1 MATENNQINLAEE
14 IRTSI
19 NLAVKT
25 RLNIQK
31 VISDIKES
39 VSEEKAM
46 AYVTIIETLEG
57 VAEDYYTAEAEL
69 GKALLAAIVDEET
82 DKSDLSSSI

>member
-1 MATENNQINLAEE
+1 MATENNHINLAEE
-14 IRTSI
+14 IRASI
-19 NLAVKT
+19 SQAVKT

-31 VISDIKES
+31 IISDIKES
-39 VSEEKAM
+39 VIEEKAM
-46 AYVTIIETLEG
+46 AHGTIIETLEG

>member
-14 IRTSI
+14 IRASI
-19 NLAVKT
+19 SQAVKT

-57 VAEDYYTAEAEL
+57 VAEDYYTTEAEL

-82 DKSDLSSSI
+82 DKSDLSS

>member
-1 MATENNQINLAEE
+1 MAAENNQINLAEE
-14 IRTSI
+14 IRASI
-19 NLAVKT
+19 SQAVKT

>member
-14 IRTSI
+14 IRASI
-19 NLAVKT
+19 SQAVKT

-46 AYVTIIETLEG
+46 AYATIIETLEG

>member
-1 MATENNQINLAEE
+1 MAKENNQINLVEE